1 MMMVQ
6 QLVSHWCRVVLRYLG
21 PVYQHCGFILAY
33 GVGHLLLIA
42 ISETIAPHFF
52 PPPLDERYAQ
62 KMGPATLGPA
72 IVGFFIRTTGYRCLK
87 LG

>member
-1 MMMVQ
+1 MMLVQ
-6 QLVSHWCRVVLRYLG
+6 QSSLHLVCVVLRYLG

-33 GVGHLLLIA
+33 GVGHILLIA
-42 ISETIAPHFF
+42 IAETIGPHLH
-52 PPPLDERYAQ
+52 PPPLDERYVQ

-72 IVGFFIRTTGYRCLK
+72 IVGFFICTTGYSCLK